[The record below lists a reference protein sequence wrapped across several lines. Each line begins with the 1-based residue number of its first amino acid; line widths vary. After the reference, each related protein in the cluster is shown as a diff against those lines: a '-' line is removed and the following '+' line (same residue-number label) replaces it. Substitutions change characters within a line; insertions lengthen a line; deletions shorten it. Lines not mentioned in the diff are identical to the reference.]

1 VVNEG
6 GAAEWDFV
14 TLVAWWNLYGL
25 PALLVVV
32 AIAIVVR
39 RRSGPASIFGEH
51 RVRSIRRIGLIHCAL
66 GLHALVSL
74 VQELLTFRTMGIP
87 GSHVGFVGS
96 AISTLVN
103 PALALGLARR
113 RQAARRF
120 AIGWYVILS
129 LIAIVVVAWMFR
141 YGVDVD
147 PATWPVQVASK
158 VMPFFLLLVM
168 ILPSTKRLFAKSAQ
182 SKLAGQPGNGEDSL
196 PITRAPASWPVV
208 SLVTVLFL
216 IVVCSNLAVDMVDW
230 GYRLIFESEAIP

>member
-1 VVNEG
+1 
-6 GAAEWDFV
+6 
-14 TLVAWWNLYGL
+14 
-25 PALLVVV
+25 
-32 AIAIVVR
+32 
-39 RRSGPASIFGEH
+39 
-51 RVRSIRRIGLIHCAL
+51 
-66 GLHALVSL
+66 
-74 VQELLTFRTMGIP
+74 MGIP